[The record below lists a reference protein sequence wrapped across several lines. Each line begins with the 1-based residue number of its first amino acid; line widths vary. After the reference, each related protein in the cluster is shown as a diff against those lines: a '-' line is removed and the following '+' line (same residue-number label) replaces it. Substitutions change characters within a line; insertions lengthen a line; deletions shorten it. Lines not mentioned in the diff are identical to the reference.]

1 MIIDLATYTTIHTAL
16 SLVALASGIIV
27 VIGLI
32 GSKLLPIWNA
42 LFLVTAVATSA
53 TGFGFPFTGFLPSH
67 GVAAVAL
74 VVLVL
79 TILAYYVF
87 GLSGVWRPI
96 YVVGVVVSLYF
107 DVFVAIAQ
115 AFKQI
120 PALTALAPTGSEPP
134 FAAAQGVALV
144 IFVVLAVWAA
154 VRFHPGASMPSVQ

>member
-1 MIIDLATYTTIHTAL
+1 MIVDLATYTTIHTAL
-16 SLVALASGIIV
+16 SLVALASGIIL

-32 GSKLLPIWNA
+32 GSKPLPAWNA

-74 VVLVL
+74 VVLAL
-79 TILAYYVF
+79 TIFAYYLF
-87 GLSGVWRPI
+87 GLAGFWRPI

-107 DVFVAIAQ
+107 DVFVAIVQ
-115 AFKQI
+115 AFMKI

-134 FAAAQGVALV
+134 FAAAQGAALV
-144 IFVVLAVWAA
+144 IFVILAVWAA
-154 VRFHPGASMPSVQ
+154 IRFHPGASIPAIR

>member
-1 MIIDLATYTTIHTAL
+1 MIVDLATYTTIHTAL

-27 VIGLI
+27 AIGLLE
-32 GSKLLPIWNA
+32 SKPLPIWNG
-42 LFLVTAVATSA
+42 LFLATAVATSA

-67 GVAAVAL
+67 AVAAVGL
-74 VVLVL
+74 VVLAP

-87 GLSGVWRPI
+87 GPSGAWRPI
-96 YVVGVVVSLYF
+96 YAVGVVVSLYL

-115 AFKQI
+115 AFMKI
-120 PALTALAPTGSEPP
+120 PPLTALAPTGSELP

-154 VRFHPGASMPSVQ
+154 IRFHPAPSMPSAL